1 MEKVQKVLLF
11 IPKFGLVIYYIIAE
25 ELMRKNDDSTEV
37 TQLIKEYSSSFNY
50 KTNETTIILAAGH
63 GKRIKSNT
71 SKMLHT
77 IWNVP
82 TVERV
87 YNASLNG
94 LKNVNTIMVVGI
106 KAADVIKVIG
116 SKKNT
121 LFAHQAVQNGTG
133 HAVQVGLKL
142 IQKDYNGT
150 VYVFPG
156 DMGLIDGKTVKMFK
170 DAFRKSKSDMMVLTG
185 KFEGKPE
192 ENNYGRIVRVKEFDD
207 NGESSGKDYKK
218 VIEIIE
224 HKDILSM
231 KVNEVRILTF
241 NKKKYSYSKS
251 ELIKNDEFN
260 SSVYAF
266 KFNHLS
272 KLIGKIKSNNAQKE
286 IYITDLISIFNKN
299 GLSVSAVYPE
309 DQHVIMGFND
319 KYVLS
324 QMESIAQKNVYEKL
338 KNIIEIED
346 PRDFFIDETI
356 VEEIIKA
363 DKKGIPLDIK
373 IGRGTYIGKG
383 VKLNYNTTFKK
394 NVKVEGNIKFGH
406 NVTIYDNTSL
416 TCFPNQKI
424 EIDDGVEIFWGN
436 TIKGNIK
443 IGANSRVESIV
454 DITGSDEHPVI
465 IGKNVIIKGTSYVY
479 GSQIDDNVIIER
491 SVLKRKKIINSKKEK
506 LEYLEVRFYLPAA
519 VGINM
524 ISDLK

>member
-1 MEKVQKVLLF
+1 MQKTDN
-11 IPKFGLVIYYIIAE
+11 
-25 ELMRKNDDSTEV
+25 KNEI
-37 TQLIKEYSSSFNY
+37 QKLIKNYSSSFDY
-50 KTNETTIILAAGH
+50 RANETAIILAAGH

-87 YNASLNG
+87 YNACASG
-94 LKNVNTIMVVGI
+94 LKNVNTILVVGI

-116 SKKNT
+116 NKKNT
-121 LFAHQAVQNGTG
+121 LFAHQEMQNGTG
-133 HAVQVGLKL
+133 HAVKVGLDL
-142 IQKDYNGT
+142 IKKNYNGT

-170 DAFRKSKSDMMVLTG
+170 DAFKKSGSDMMVLTG
-185 KFEGKPE
+185 KFEGKAE

-207 NGESSGKDYKK
+207 NQKSAGKDYNK

-231 KVNEVRILTF
+231 NEAALRTLVF
-241 NKKKYSYSKS
+241 NKRKYSYTKK
-251 ELIKNDEFN
+251 ELIENDEFN
-260 SSVYAF
+260 SGVYAF
-266 KFNHLS
+266 KYNHLS
-272 KLIGKIKSNNAQKE
+272 KLINEIKSNNVQKE
-286 IYITDLISIFNKN
+286 IYITDLISIFNQKSLN
-299 GLSVSAVYPE
+299 VSAVYPSE
-309 DQHVIMGFND
+309 QHVIMGFND

-324 QMESIAQKNVYEKL
+324 QMEFIAQKIVYEKL

-356 VEEIIKA
+356 VEEILKA

-373 IGRGTYIGKG
+373 IGRGVYLGKG

-406 NVTIYDNTSL
+406 NITVHENSSL
-416 TCFPNQKI
+416 TCFENQKI
-424 EIDDGVEIFWGN
+424 EIGDNIEIFWGN

-443 IGANSRVESIV
+443 IGDNTRVESIV
-454 DITGSDEHPVI
+454 DITGSDEHPVK
-465 IGKNVIIKGTSYVY
+465 IGKNVVIKGTSYIF
-479 GSQIDDNVIIER
+479 GSVIDDNILIEH
-491 SVLKRKKIINSKKEK
+491 SVLKSKKITNSSKDKKETK
-506 LEYLEVRFYLPAA
+506 EVRFYLPDAE
-519 VGINM
+519 GLDL